1 MRKYKIMK
9 CFTGIEIN
17 LRKQLKYPPFCDII
31 LFGVSAEDEKIAENV
46 SNKIYSMFLKKIN
59 KFEDINIYKP
69 RPAPIDKIKNKY
81 RWRIIIKGKFDNN
94 MIEEINSVL
103 QEVYTYNKKAR
114 IVVDVNP
121 TNMM

>member
-1 MRKYKIMK
+1 MY
-9 CFTGIEIN
+9 FTGTEIG

-31 LFGVSAEDEKIAENV
+31 LFGISAEDEKIVENV
-46 SNKIYSMFLKKIN
+46 SNKVYEAFSKKMN
-59 KFEDINIYKP
+59 NLQGVNIFKP
-69 RPAPIDKIKNKY
+69 RPAPIDRIKNKY

-94 MIEEINSVL
+94 MIENINSVL
-103 QEVYTYNKKAR
+103 QETYKYNQKAR

>member
-1 MRKYKIMK
+1 MK

>member
-1 MRKYKIMK
+1 M
-9 CFTGIEIN
+9 
-17 LRKQLKYPPFCDII
+17 KYPPFCDII
-31 LFGVSAEDEKIAENV
+31 LFGISAIKEENV
-46 SNKIYSMFLKKIN
+46 KEVADKIYIELFKRFNNLSEVNL
-59 KFEDINIYKP
+59 YKP

-94 MIEEINSVL
+94 MIETINEVL
-103 QEVYTYNKKAR
+103 QEVYSYNTKAR